1 HRSLGLGL
9 LFECLSES
17 NFPREAFNRQKER
30 LLAEI
35 DDQERRPDAKARQV
49 YREMMY
55 GKHPLG
61 RPSLGFHKTVEKLTP
76 ADCAV
81 FYRQA
86 FPPNHTLGAS
96 AREFDCNQGLK

>member
-61 RPSLGFHKTVEKLTP
+61 RPSLGYHKTVEKLTP
-76 ADCAV
+76 ADCAA

-86 FPPNHTLGAS
+86 FAPNNTVVAIVGD
-96 AREFDCNQGLK
+96 FDSNQVTE